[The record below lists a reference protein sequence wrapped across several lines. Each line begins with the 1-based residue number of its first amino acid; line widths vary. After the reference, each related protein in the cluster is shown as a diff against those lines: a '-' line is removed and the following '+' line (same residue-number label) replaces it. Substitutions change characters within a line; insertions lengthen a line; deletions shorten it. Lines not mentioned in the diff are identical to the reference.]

1 MENAANSVACH
12 QCNNRNI
19 ISEDK
24 LLAEDAAITLK
35 FLRSA
40 IFYLLT
46 DGENWN
52 GHLGAVSSI
61 LEFTPEERLAIERV
75 GRHYL

>member
-1 MENAANSVACH
+1 M
-12 QCNNRNI
+12 
-19 ISEDK
+19 
-24 LLAEDAAITLK
+24 TLK

-52 GHLGAVSSI
+52 GHVRAVQSI
-61 LEFTPEERLAIERV
+61 LEFSPEEKSAVERAV
-75 GRHYL
+75 GHWYM